1 MFSILSF
8 FATLL
13 LILGAYLTYIV
24 ISNKKILNKIKE
36 VGISKAKK
44 ENELEE
50 LEIGEFKTVYIN
62 KILPFK
68 SKIYYIKGLGV
79 LSVMTMNLGIMQM
92 ISFNINPF
100 EKDIPQLTVDLIIM
114 LNKRTIL
121 IEIYKLMINSETENY
136 KEFLKKLEELKGNV
150 ADLKDFKSTEAL
162 WRDKYYSGFIKKT
175 CDKQNEDILLNLFKD
190 LLNAY
195 FEYAKKEKDIDSE
208 QKPKK
213 VEAFKEFAD
222 KLIENGGV
230 VAINNF
236 KKTLGD
242 EKTKVFLGKVFY
254 GYLHAK

>member
-1 MFSILSF
+1 MLSILSF
-8 FATLL
+8 FTTIL
-13 LILGAYLTYIV
+13 LILGAYLTYIF
-24 ISNKKILNKIKE
+24 ISNKKIVNKLKE
-36 VGISKAKK
+36 VGISKVKK

-79 LSVMTMNLGIMQM
+79 LSVMTLNLGIMQM

-100 EKDIPQLTVDLIIM
+100 EKDIPQLTIDWIIM

-136 KEFLKKLEELKGNV
+136 KDFLKKLEEIKGNYK
-150 ADLKDFKSTEAL
+150 DLKNYKPTEAL
-162 WRDKYYSGFIKKT
+162 WRDKYFSGHIYKSCNKE
-175 CDKQNEDILLNLFKD
+175 NEDKLLNLFKD

-195 FEYAKKEKDIDSE
+195 IEYAKKEKDIDSE

-213 VEAFKEFAD
+213 VEAIKEFAD
-222 KLIENGGV
+222 KLVENGG

-236 KKTLGD
+236 KKSLGD
-242 EKTKVFLGKVFY
+242 EKTKEFLGKVFY

>member
-1 MFSILSF
+1 M
-8 FATLL
+8 
-13 LILGAYLTYIV
+13 
-24 ISNKKILNKIKE
+24 SNKKIGNKIKDL
-36 VGISKAKK
+36 GISKVKK

-50 LEIGEFKTVYIN
+50 IDIGEFKTVYIN

-79 LSVMTMNLGIMQM
+79 LSIMTLNIGIMQM

-100 EKDIPQLTVDLIIM
+100 EKDIPQLTIDWIII

-121 IEIYKLMINSETENY
+121 IEVYKLMINSETENY
-136 KEFLKKLEELKGNV
+136 KEFLKKLEEMKGNV
-150 ADLKDFKSTEAL
+150 ADLKDFKPTEAK
-162 WRDKYYSGFIKKT
+162 WREKYFSVFIYKT
-175 CDKQNEDILLNLFKD
+175 CDKQNEDRLLNLFKD

-195 FEYAKKEKDIDSE
+195 IEYSKKEKDIDSE

-213 VEAFKEFAD
+213 VEAIKEFAD
-222 KLIENGGV
+222 KLVENGG

-242 EKTKVFLGKVFY
+242 EKTKEFLAKVFY